1 MPCDKCPGIDC
12 YFFSHHDQVCC
23 VEFDRKDINM
33 NKLVAT
39 SLEGKFH
46 VFDMRTQHPTK
57 GFASVSEKVI
67 DSGRREPDGCLA
79 HMYGKNVK
87 RLLSLLLFLH
97 LYGTAGNGGT
107 QRFDRFH
114 SWKCLG
120 LCLSSILCGFVTLA
134 KNDTGPARREVWL
147 FVGKC

>member
-1 MPCDKCPGIDC
+1 MSISTIETIVCVGAVPCDKCSGSHC
-12 YFFSHHDQVCC
+12 YFFSRHDQVCC

-39 SLEGKFH
+39 SLEGNFH

-67 DSGRREPDGCLA
+67 DLGGESQTDVWLPCT
-79 HMYGKNVK
+79 GKMSK
-87 RLLSLLLFLH
+87 GLLSLLLFLH
-97 LYGTAGNGGT
+97 LYGTEGNGGT
-107 QRFDRFH
+107 RRYDRFH

-120 LCLSSILCGFVTLA
+120 VVFV
-134 KNDTGPARREVWL
+134 
-147 FVGKC
+147 